1 MLIYLIVFETIK
13 KKSYFSPG
21 NISHVTF
28 QQWTSQLGQ
37 NILPELLAGKNTQR
51 KALDGLLF
59 WQISTKM
66 NIYNGEKPHHI
77 SVSTLA
83 WKSIVHG
90 E

>member
-1 MLIYLIVFETIK
+1 M
-13 KKSYFSPG
+13 
-21 NISHVTF
+21 TF